1 MITGRKLL
9 LADDSVTIQK
19 VVDLTFTDEG
29 FEVITASDGQ
39 QALDR
44 LEESV
49 PDIVL
54 ADVHMPQLNGYELC
68 ELIKQDERFSHIP
81 VMLLV
86 GSFEPF
92 DEAEARRV
100 GADDYLT
107 KPFQSIRTLIG
118 KVQHLLSG
126 EKAGLDEATTRKLT
140 PLPEAEQANRSD
152 PEFLERSTADTAPLP
167 EHQEDSHMGV
177 GARDSS
183 FADLSMDDAMI
194 ESSPAGEYAAV
205 AHSSPPRAT
214 AQYSAADLHDTGVA
228 HLAESPMEF
237 EETIDSYSPSREG
250 ELQPVGHYAPLPMAT
265 SEVALSDDALLD
277 LGELGTST
285 SERESDDFFLD
296 LFDESPAPAPAR
308 SSAWVDVPAQS
319 IMSDQFAATPAD
331 AIEPP
336 ARPQFG
342 EFAMASSD
350 EAFEAQAAH
359 QPHGGAVAKEELP
372 SENEAGFETQPAPTE
387 RLPEGYRIEAAA
399 RAPEV
404 IQSDYTGLVDD
415 PPQMRLI
422 TLDQISPE
430 VIDAIARRAVEHLSA
445 REVEQIAWEVV
456 PDLAERLIKRKLAE
470 EKR

>member
-1 MITGRKLL
+1 
-9 LADDSVTIQK
+9 
-19 VVDLTFTDEG
+19 
-29 FEVITASDGQ
+29 
-39 QALDR
+39 
-44 LEESV
+44 
-49 PDIVL
+49 
-54 ADVHMPQLNGYELC
+54 
-68 ELIKQDERFSHIP
+68 
-81 VMLLV
+81 MLLV

-140 PLPEAEQANRSD
+140 PLAEAEQANRSD

-167 EHQEDSHMGV
+167 EHMEASHV
-177 GARDSS
+177 AEGARDSS

-194 ESSPAGEYAAV
+194 ESSPAGEYAGV
-205 AHSSPPRAT
+205 AHSSQPRAT
-214 AQYSAADLHDTGVA
+214 AQYSAADLHDAGVA
-228 HLAESPMEF
+228 HVTESPMEF
-237 EETIDSYSPSREG
+237 EETIDAYSPSREG
-250 ELQPVGHYAPLPMAT
+250 ALQPVGHYAPLPMAT

-296 LFDESPAPAPAR
+296 LFDESPAPAPSR
-308 SSAWVDVPAQS
+308 SSSRVDVPAQS
-319 IMSDQFAATPAD
+319 IVSDQFAATPAE
-331 AIEPP
+331 AIEQS

-359 QPHGGAVAKEELP
+359 QPLEASVATEELP
-372 SENEAGFETQPAPTE
+372 SENEAGVATQLAPTE
-387 RLPEGYRIEAAA
+387 RLPEGYRVEDAAT
-399 RAPEV
+399 APEAT
-404 IQSDYTGLVDD
+404 QSDYTGLVDD
-415 PPQMRLI
+415 PPKTRLI

-445 REVEQIAWEVV
+445 REVEQIAWEIV
-456 PDLAERLIKRKLAE
+456 PDLAERLIKRRLEEGKL
-470 EKR
+470 